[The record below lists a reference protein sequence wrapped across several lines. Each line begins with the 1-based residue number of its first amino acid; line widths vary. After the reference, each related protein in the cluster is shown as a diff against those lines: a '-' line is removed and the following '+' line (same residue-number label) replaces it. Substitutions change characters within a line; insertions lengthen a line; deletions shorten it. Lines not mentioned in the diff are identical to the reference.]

1 MQFMETSAGKFH
13 YRLEGPED
21 APVIVLS
28 NSLGTN
34 LAMWDAQAPAFSQKF
49 RVLRYDTRGHGLSGV
64 TQGPYSI
71 EQLGRDV
78 LALLDSLQIPRA
90 VFCGISLGGMTGIW
104 LGIQAAER
112 LNGLILCNTAG
123 RIGTTEG
130 WNARIAKIR
139 ESGMASVAQAVVG
152 RWFTPRFIAR
162 APETAEAAR
171 QMLISTR
178 VEGYAACCA
187 AIRETDMRPSLAKVT
202 VPTLVIAGTH
212 DGVTTPAD
220 AAFLVK
226 NIPGARGAEIGAAH
240 LSNIEAPGNF
250 NKSVLRFLSAREAR

>member
-1 MQFMETSAGKFH
+1 MHFIETSAGKFH
-13 YRLEGPED
+13 YLLEGPD
-21 APVIVLS
+21 GTPAIVLS

-34 LAMWDAQAPAFSQKF
+34 LAMWDAQAHAFSHKF
-49 RVLRYDTRGHGLSGV
+49 RVLRYDTRGHGLSSDSK
-64 TQGPYSI
+64 GPYSI

-78 LALLDSLQIPRA
+78 LALLDSLQITRA
-90 VFCGISLGGMTGIW
+90 VFCGISLGGMTGMW
-104 LGIQAAER
+104 LGIHAAER

-123 RIGTTEG
+123 RIGTAEG
-130 WNARIAKIR
+130 WNARMAKIR
-139 ESGMASVAQAVVG
+139 ESGMESVAQAVVG
-152 RWFTPRFIAR
+152 RWFTPRFVAR
-162 APETAEAAR
+162 SPQTVEAAR
-171 QMLISTR
+171 QMLISTP

-187 AIRETDMRPSLAKVT
+187 AIRDADLRPSLAKVN

-226 NIPGARGAEIGAAH
+226 NIRGALGAEIGAAH